1 MNRRVVAIVAAVL
14 LAVLGAVVL
23 ISYVNNADQRAM
35 ADMEPVSVLVATGPI
50 GEGTPA
56 EALGELIATESIPAA
71 AVGPG
76 AVTELAELDGL
87 VAVTTLQPGEQI
99 LAGRFADPA
108 SILRPGEIPAPP
120 DLHQVSI
127 PLAAPRV
134 LGGTLTPGATVGV
147 FISKG
152 DPQSETHLV
161 LHKILVLRVQGGM
174 APPSDAETTEDPAAA
189 AMPDG
194 GMIVTLGVNAR
205 DAETIVFGAEH
216 GTIWLSVEGLEV
228 PQDGTRIVTPGNVYE

>member
-1 MNRRVVAIVAAVL
+1 MNRRAVAIVAAVL

-35 ADMEPVSVLVATGPI
+35 ADMEPVTVLVATGPI
-50 GEGTPA
+50 AEGTPT
-56 EALGELIATESIPAA
+56 EALGELVAAENIPAA

-76 AVTELAELDGL
+76 AVTDLAELDGL

-152 DPQSETHLV
+152 NPQNETHLV
-161 LHKILVLRVQGGM
+161 LHKILVLRVQGGIT
-174 APPSDAETTEDPAAA
+174 PPSDAESDADPAAA

-194 GMIVTLGVNAR
+194 GMIVTLAVNAR

-216 GTIWLSVEGLEV
+216 GTIWLSVEGPEV
-228 PQDGTRIVTPGNVYE
+228 PQEGTRIVTPGNVYQ

>member
-50 GEGTPA
+50 AEGTPT
-56 EALGELIATESIPAA
+56 EALGELVAAENIPAA

-76 AVTELAELDGL
+76 AVTDLGELDGL

-147 FISKG
+147 FVSLG
-152 DPQSETHLV
+152 PPLEQTHLV
-161 LHKILVLRVQGGM
+161 LHKILVLRVQGGIT
-174 APPSDAETTEDPAAA
+174 PPADAESDVDPAAA

-194 GMIVTLGVNAR
+194 GMIVTLAVNAR
-205 DAETIVFGAEH
+205 DAETLVFGAEH
-216 GTIWLSVEGLEV
+216 GTIWLSVEGPEV
-228 PQDGTRIVTPGNVYE
+228 PQEGTRIVTPGNVYQ

>member
-1 MNRRVVAIVAAVL
+1 MNRRAVAIVAAVL

-35 ADMEPVSVLVATGPI
+35 ADMEPVTVLVATGPI
-50 GEGTPA
+50 AEGTPA
-56 EALGELIATESIPAA
+56 EALGELVTAENIPAA

-76 AVTELAELDGL
+76 AVTGLAELNGL

-134 LGGTLTPGATVGV
+134 LGGTLTPGTTVGV
-147 FISKG
+147 FVSLG
-152 DPQSETHLV
+152 PPLSQTHLV
-161 LHKILVLRVQGGM
+161 LHKILVLKVQGGI
-174 APPSDAETTEDPAAA
+174 APPSDSETTEDPAAT

-194 GMIVTLGVNAR
+194 GMIVTLAVNAR

-216 GTIWLSVEGLEV
+216 GTIWLSVEGPEV

>member
-1 MNRRVVAIVAAVL
+1 MAAVL

-147 FISKG
+147 FVSLG
-152 DPQSETHLV
+152 PPRDETHLV

-194 GMIVTLGVNAR
+194 GMIVTLAVNAR

-228 PQDGTRIVTPGNVYE
+228 PQDGTRIVTPGNVYQ